1 MVREQGGCLE
11 GSYLVFAWSL
21 SYLGLLLISA
31 SGFNYHL
38 HIGALKD

>member
-11 GSYLVFAWSL
+11 ERHLVFAWSL
-21 SYLGLLLISA
+21 SYLGLMLISA

-38 HIGALKD
+38 HIGALND